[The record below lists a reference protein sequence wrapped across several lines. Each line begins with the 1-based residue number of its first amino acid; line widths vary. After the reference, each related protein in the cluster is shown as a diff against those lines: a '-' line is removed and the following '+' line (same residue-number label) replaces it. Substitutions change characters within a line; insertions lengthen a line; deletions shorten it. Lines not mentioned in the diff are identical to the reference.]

1 VSGPNRTSSPLR
13 LARRAVLG
21 GAAAWATGCR
31 RKQGEEAE
39 GSRPSGRT
47 QSPGSSGWRA
57 EAGARTAEAAF
68 VEVPLDFPT
77 GPIGPEKALALVP
90 RESDAA
96 ERYPVLIALHGRGE
110 SVRGI
115 EIGARGWVDDYDLG
129 RAITRLKSPPLMR
142 EDFRGFVD
150 DARLARIN
158 ASLVSRPFRG
168 LVVVCPW
175 VPDILSNRDRGSLD
189 AALPFGTFVVEQLL
203 PRVIAETPARS
214 DRVATGIDGVSLGGR
229 ASLVVGF
236 AHADRFGAI
245 GTLQAALQ
253 DNEATAIAARARAA
267 SAHGPLRLRL
277 VTSDRDP
284 FAPAIAQV
292 HLAFDEGRI
301 DHEYLVIPGPHD
313 YAFNR
318 GPGAIEMLVWH
329 DRVLR
334 GEPPL

>member
-1 VSGPNRTSSPLR
+1 

-21 GAAAWATGCR
+21 GAAACAVGCR
-31 RKQGEEAE
+31 KRRDDDEQGDRSSSTAE
-39 GSRPSGRT
+39 SARRSVT
-47 QSPGSSGWRA
+47 ES
-57 EAGARTAEAAF
+57 GARSPETAF

-77 GPIGPEKALALVP
+77 GPMGPEKALALVP
-90 RESDAA
+90 RGGDAA
-96 ERYPVLIALHGRGE
+96 ERYPVLVALHGRGE

-115 EIGARGWVDDYDLG
+115 EVGARGWVDDYDLG
-129 RAITRLKSPPLMR
+129 RVIARLKSPPLMR

-158 ASLVSRPFRG
+158 ASLVARPFRG
-168 LVVVCPW
+168 LIVVCPW
-175 VPDILSNRDRGSLD
+175 VPDILSSRDRGNLD
-189 AALPFGTFVVEQLL
+189 AASPFGTFVVEQLL
-203 PRVIAETPARS
+203 PRVIAETPALE
-214 DRVATGIDGVSLGGR
+214 DRAATGIDGVSLGGR

-253 DNEATAIAARARAA
+253 DNETSAFVARARAGL
-267 SAHGPLRLRL
+267 SHGPLRIRL

-284 FAPAIAQV
+284 FAGAIAQL
-292 HLAFDEGRI
+292 HLALDEGRI
-301 DHEYLVIPGPHD
+301 EHEYLVIPGPHD

-318 GPGAIEMLVWH
+318 GPGGVEMLVWH